1 MENVLIYV
9 VAALVLGTG
18 VLGFY
23 LWKMSKRMTSQEAAH
38 AEEQAKMKEKIAE
51 LEDGVGQQGKDITD
65 LNQYADNLKAYHEDL
80 ALASLEK
87 QKRLIVNFAE
97 ELDMMV
103 RDNERIMKFHC
114 AGFSNAAVQQRN
126 SQLLTLK
133 GGLMSYAHSLPL
145 KETSEAPKNDA
156 NL

>member
-9 VAALVLGTG
+9 VAALVLAAV
-18 VLGFY
+18 VLGVCV
-23 LWKMSKRMTSQEAAH
+23 WKMSKRITSQEAAH
-38 AEEQAKMKEKIAE
+38 AEEQAKMKDKIAT

-65 LNQYADNLKAYHEDL
+65 LNQYAENLKAYHEDL

-87 QKRLIVNFAE
+87 QKRIIVNFAE
-97 ELDMMV
+97 ELDEMV
-103 RDNERIMKFHC
+103 CDNDRIMKFHC

-126 SQLLTLK
+126 IQLLTLK
-133 GGLMSYAHSLPL
+133 GGLLQYAHSLPL
-145 KETSEAPKNDA
+145 KDMAETPKNDA